1 MLCSCT
7 VSVAS
12 FSFLYFRSPAYYVL
26 KMSCTSE
33 EIAEKRRLAIERL
46 NARKKCVENQPN
58 SSTSSN
64 GDGGGVQRTTA
75 LGTAAN
81 KTPFSISTFYG
92 GNQSTFG
99 KVSSAL
105 HSKRGSTAT
114 APYAKP
120 GQKQTS
126 TPAKVAPIFVRTV
139 TCACSI
145 VSESRFVVE
154 TNGFNESMIE
164 VFKQIPSKMYES
176 ATRKWTFE
184 IKDYPMLLERISTLA
199 PHVTIVAI
207 PKFVMQEFAGGP
219 KAKPSRVCLNGI
231 EPSLVES
238 LLEFQKEG
246 VAFAIDKG
254 GRVLI
259 ADEMGLGKTYQAIA
273 VADFYQQDWPLLVC
287 TTAST
292 RDSWAHKIRQ
302 LLPHI
307 PVHHIAALNSG
318 QDYIAE
324 CRVLIASYSMMERC
338 GEKLLDRGFGTLIF
352 DESHTLKNFK
362 AKCTTVACALAKR
375 ARRVVLLSGTPAL
388 SRPAELFTQ
397 LQMLDGRFCSFK
409 EYSTRYCAGKQSN
422 FGWDASGQSN
432 LAELN
437 LLLGRKFMIRRTKD
451 EVLSELAEKNRET
464 VVLDPSYLWT
474 NEEVEENINS
484 YASDYT
490 TSKGRQREEALIKY
504 YSVTAEAKAP
514 AVCAYLKQ
522 VLKEKKKFI
531 VFAHHHV
538 MLDAI
543 GKCLAKQKVDFIR
556 IDGSTRSD
564 LRASLVEKFQ
574 TKASCHAAVLSLKA
588 CNTGITLT
596 AAQLVLFAELDWN
609 PSTLAQAE
617 SRAHRIGQA
626 DNVTVR
632 YLLAKKTADDI
643 IWTMLQRKQETLSRV
658 GLCNEDFSDASSV
671 QAPSDAGNIEPFL
684 NKSHSPVGGRNSL
697 GKGTLDAFVVR
708 SNPATP
714 NTSNENECLTSF
726 LNPDDDDDDLA
737 DLEL

>member
-1 MLCSCT
+1 
-7 VSVAS
+7 
-12 FSFLYFRSPAYYVL
+12 
-26 KMSCTSE
+26 MSCTSE
-33 EIAEKRRLAIERL
+33 EIAEKRRMAIERL
-46 NARKKCVENQPN
+46 NARKKCLESQTN
-58 SSTSSN
+58 SS
-64 GDGGGVQRTTA
+64 GGGKATTERSNVLPA
-75 LGTAAN
+75 QAAAAATGANN
-81 KTPFSISTFYG
+81 KTPLTISTFYG
-92 GNQSTFG
+92 GNQSSFG
-99 KVSSAL
+99 KSSSSFQA
-105 HSKRGSTAT
+105 KRGPPAV
-114 APYAKP
+114 PYAKP
-120 GQKQTS
+120 APKNA
-126 TPAKVAPIFVRTV
+126 TPSKVAPVFVRTV

-145 VSESRFVVE
+145 VSDTRFVVE
-154 TNGFNESMIE
+154 TNGFNEQMIDI
-164 VFKQIPSKMYES
+164 FKQIPSKSYEPN
-176 ATRKWTFE
+176 TKKWTFE
-184 IKDYPMLLERISTLA
+184 MKDYSLLQERIATLN
-199 PHVTIVAI
+199 PHVVLGGI
-207 PKFVMQEFAGGP
+207 PKFVMQEFASGP
-219 KAKPSRVCLNGI
+219 KPKPSRICLNAI

-238 LLEFQKEG
+238 LLAFQKEG

-254 GRVLI
+254 GRALI

-307 PVHHIAALNSG
+307 PVHSIAALNSG
-318 QDYIAE
+318 QDYIGE

-338 GEKLLDRGFGTLIF
+338 GEKLLDRGFGMLIF

-362 AKCTTVACALAKR
+362 AKCTTVAMALAKR

-388 SRPAELFTQ
+388 SRPVELFTQ
-397 LQMLDGRFCSFK
+397 LQMLDGKFCSFK

-422 FGWDASGQSN
+422 FGWDATGQSN

-437 LLLGRKFMIRRTKD
+437 LLLARKFMIRRTKD
-451 EVLSELAEKNRET
+451 EVMSELTEKNRET

-474 NEEVEENINS
+474 NEELEGNMSS
-484 YASDYT
+484 YAADYS

-514 AVCAYLKQ
+514 AVCAYLKE
-522 VLKEKKKFI
+522 VVKENKKFI

-543 GKCLAKQKVDFIR
+543 EKSLSKQNVDFIR

-564 LRASLVEKFQ
+564 LRGALVERFQ
-574 TKASCHAAVLSLKA
+574 SKATCRAAVLSLKA
-588 CNTGITLT
+588 CNAGITLT
-596 AAQLVLFAELDWN
+596 AAHLVLFAELDWN

-671 QAPSDAGNIEPFL
+671 QAPCNAGNIEPFL
-684 NKSHSPVGGRNSL
+684 NKSLSPGGGPR
-697 GKGTLDAFVVR
+697 KGTLDGFVQR
-708 SNPATP
+708 SSPAVPAKQQPTSST
-714 NTSNENECLTSF
+714 NTKENACFDSF
-726 LNPDDDDDDLA
+726 LSPDDDDDDLA
-737 DLEL
+737 GLEL

>member
-1 MLCSCT
+1 
-7 VSVAS
+7 
-12 FSFLYFRSPAYYVL
+12 
-26 KMSCTSE
+26 MSCTSE

-46 NARKKCVENQPN
+46 NARKKCIENQ
-58 SSTSSN
+58 SN
-64 GDGGGVQRTTA
+64 HSQVSRHGGIVQAVPT
-75 LGTAAN
+75 GIN
-81 KTPFSISTFYG
+81 KTPLNISTFYG
-92 GNQSTFG
+92 GNQSSFG
-99 KVSSAL
+99 KSNSSL
-105 HSKRGSTAT
+105 HMKRTPT
-114 APYAKP
+114 THPYTKP
-120 GQKQTS
+120 IQKN
-126 TPAKVAPIFVRTV
+126 TPTKVAPIFVRTV

-154 TNGFNESMIE
+154 SNGFNEQMIE
-164 VFKQIPSKMYES
+164 VFKQIPSKSYES
-176 ATRKWTFE
+176 STRKWTFE
-184 IKDYPMLLERISTLA
+184 IKDYSMLQERITGLN
-199 PHVTIVAI
+199 PHVVLVPI
-207 PKFVMQEFAGGP
+207 PKFVLQEFASGP
-219 KAKPSRVCLNGI
+219 KLKPKRICLNAI

-246 VAFAIDKG
+246 VAFAIEKG

-287 TTAST
+287 TTATT

-307 PVHHIAALNSG
+307 PVHCIAALNSG
-318 QDYIAE
+318 QDYINE
-324 CRVLIASYSMMERC
+324 CRVLISSYSMMERC
-338 GEKLLDRGFGTLIF
+338 GEKLLDRGFGMLIF

-362 AKCTTVACALAKR
+362 AKCTTVALALAKK

-388 SRPAELFTQ
+388 SRPVELFTQ

-422 FGWDASGQSN
+422 FGWDATGQSN

-437 LLLGRKFMIRRTKD
+437 LLLGRKFMIRRIKD
-451 EVLSELAEKNRET
+451 EVMSELTEKNRET

-474 NEEVEENINS
+474 SEEVEENMNS

-490 TSKGRQREEALIKY
+490 TSKGRQRDEALIKY
-504 YSVTAEAKAP
+504 YSVTAEAKSP

-543 GKCLAKQKVDFIR
+543 GKCLKKQKVDFIR
-556 IDGSTRSD
+556 IDGTTRSD

-574 TKASCHAAVLSLKA
+574 TKPSCHAAVLSLKA
-588 CNTGITLT
+588 CNAGITLT

-671 QAPSDAGNIEPFL
+671 QAPSNAGNIEPFL
-684 NKSHSPVGGRNSL
+684 NKSLSPTAGGTPR
-697 GKGTLDAFVVR
+697 KGTLDGFIQR
-708 SNPATP
+708 SSPAP
-714 NTSNENECLTSF
+714 PKPQQAGNEKADSSYAKTTENVCLTSF

-737 DLEL
+737 GLEL

>member
-1 MLCSCT
+1 
-7 VSVAS
+7 
-12 FSFLYFRSPAYYVL
+12 
-26 KMSCTSE
+26 MSCTSE

-46 NARKKCVENQPN
+46 NARKKCIESQTNN
-58 SSTSSN
+58 SKVG
-64 GDGGGVQRTTA
+64 GDGSSVQTVPPT
-75 LGTAAN
+75 GIN
-81 KTPFSISTFYG
+81 KTPLTISTFYG
-92 GNQSTFG
+92 GNQSSFG
-99 KVSSAL
+99 KSNSSF
-105 HSKRGSTAT
+105 HTKRAI
-114 APYAKP
+114 AAQPYTKP
-120 GQKQTS
+120 NQKN
-126 TPAKVAPIFVRTV
+126 TPAKVAPIFVRTI

-145 VSESRFVVE
+145 VSDSRFVTE
-154 TNGFNESMIE
+154 SNGYNEQMIE
-164 VFKQIPSKMYES
+164 VFKQIPSKNYES
-176 ATRKWTFE
+176 STRKWTFE
-184 IKDYPMLLERISTLA
+184 IKDYPMLLERIAALN
-199 PHVTIVAI
+199 PHVVLGPI
-207 PKFVMQEFAGGP
+207 PKFVLQEFISGP
-219 KAKPSRVCLNGI
+219 KAKPKRICLNAI

-246 VAFAIDKG
+246 VAFAIEKG

-287 TTAST
+287 TTATT
-292 RDSWAHKIRQ
+292 RDTWAHKIRQ
-302 LLPHI
+302 LLPYI
-307 PVHHIAALNSG
+307 PVHSIASLNSG
-318 QDYIAE
+318 QDYINE
-324 CRVLIASYSMMERC
+324 CRVLISSYSMMERC
-338 GEKLLDRGFGTLIF
+338 GEKLLDRGFGMLIF

-362 AKCTTVACALAKR
+362 AKCTTVALALAKK

-388 SRPAELFTQ
+388 SRPVELFTQ

-409 EYSTRYCAGKQSN
+409 EYSTRFCAGKQGN

-451 EVLSELAEKNRET
+451 EVMSELTEKNRET
-464 VVLDPSYLWT
+464 VVLDPSYMWT
-474 NEEVEENINS
+474 NEEVEDNMNS

-490 TSKGRQREEALIKY
+490 SSKGRQREEALIKY
-504 YSVTAEAKAP
+504 YSVSAEAKAP

-543 GKCLAKQKVDFIR
+543 EKFLTKQKVDFIR

-564 LRASLVEKFQ
+564 LRTSLVEKFQ
-574 TKASCHAAVLSLKA
+574 TKVSCHAAVLSLKA
-588 CNTGITLT
+588 CNAGITLT

-617 SRAHRIGQA
+617 SRAHRIGQV

-684 NKSHSPVGGRNSL
+684 NKSFSPTAAGNSR
-697 GKGTLDAFVVR
+697 KGTLDGFVQRSSPAPVQKPQPAFDEKVE
-708 SNPATP
+708 T
-714 NTSNENECLTSF
+714 NENACVTSF

-737 DLEL
+737 GLEL

>member
-1 MLCSCT
+1 
-7 VSVAS
+7 
-12 FSFLYFRSPAYYVL
+12 
-26 KMSCTSE
+26 MSCTSE

-46 NARKKCVENQPN
+46 NARKKCIGSQQTNN
-58 SSTSSN
+58 SVSVDGSS
-64 GDGGGVQRTTA
+64 VQAVPATGINRTPLT
-75 LGTAAN
+75 
-81 KTPFSISTFYG
+81 ISTFYD
-92 GNQSTFG
+92 GNQSSFG
-99 KVSSAL
+99 KSSPSFHA
-105 HSKRGSTAT
+105 KRGPTAY
-114 APYAKP
+114 PYTKP
-120 GQKQTS
+120 NQKNG
-126 TPAKVAPIFVRTV
+126 PAKVAPIFVRTV

-145 VSESRFVVE
+145 LSESRFVAE
-154 TNGFNESMIE
+154 SNGYNEQMIE
-164 VFKQIPSKMYES
+164 VFKQIPSKSYES
-176 ATRKWTFE
+176 STRKWTFE
-184 IKDYPMLLERISTLA
+184 FKDYSMLQERITALH
-199 PHVTIVAI
+199 PHVALGPI
-207 PKFVMQEFAGGP
+207 PKFVLQEFVSGP
-219 KAKPSRVCLNGI
+219 KSKPKRVCLNAI

-259 ADEMGLGKTYQAIA
+259 ADDMGLGKTYQAIA

-287 TTAST
+287 TTATT

-307 PVHHIAALNSG
+307 PVHSIAALNSG
-318 QDYIAE
+318 QDYINE
-324 CRVLIASYSMMERC
+324 CRVLISSYSMMERC
-338 GEKLLDRGFGTLIF
+338 GEKLLDRGFGMLIF

-362 AKCTTVACALAKR
+362 AKCTTVALALAKK

-388 SRPAELFTQ
+388 SRPVELFTQ

-437 LLLGRKFMIRRTKD
+437 LLLGRKFMIRRTKE
-451 EVLSELAEKNRET
+451 EVMSELTEKNRET

-474 NEEVEENINS
+474 NEEVEGNMNS

-490 TSKGRQREEALIKY
+490 ASKGRQREEALIKY

-543 GKCLAKQKVDFIR
+543 AQCLAKQKVEFIR

-564 LRASLVEKFQ
+564 IRATLVEKFQ
-574 TKASCHAAVLSLKA
+574 TKQSCHAAVLSLKA
-588 CNTGITLT
+588 CNAGITLT

-617 SRAHRIGQA
+617 SRAHRIGQS

-671 QAPSDAGNIEPFL
+671 QAPSDAGNIEPYL
-684 NKSHSPVGGRNSL
+684 NKSLSPTAGNSR
-697 GKGTLDAFVVR
+697 KGTLDGYIQR
-708 SNPATP
+708 SSPAP
-714 NTSNENECLTSF
+714 SKPPQIGDVKNADSCAIPNENTCLTSF

-737 DLEL
+737 GLEL

>member
-1 MLCSCT
+1 
-7 VSVAS
+7 
-12 FSFLYFRSPAYYVL
+12 
-26 KMSCTSE
+26 MSCTSE
-33 EIAEKRRLAIERL
+33 EIAEKRRIAIERL
-46 NARKKCVENQPN
+46 NARKKSLESQNNN
-58 SSTSSN
+58 SSSNKVAAKSINGPPQQASS
-64 GDGGGVQRTTA
+64 DRQ
-75 LGTAAN
+75 N
-81 KTPFSISTFYG
+81 KTPLTISTFYG
-92 GNQSTFG
+92 SNQSSFG
-99 KVSSAL
+99 KSSSSFQAKRSGPSAL
-105 HSKRGSTAT
+105 
-114 APYAKP
+114 PYAKP
-120 GQKQTS
+120 APKSS
-126 TPAKVAPIFVRTV
+126 TPSSKVAPVFVRTV
-139 TCACSI
+139 TCTCSI
-145 VSESRFVVE
+145 LSDTRFIVD
-154 TNGFNESMIE
+154 TNGFNEQMIDI
-164 VFKQIPSKMYES
+164 FKQIPSKSYEPT
-176 ATRKWTFE
+176 TRKWTFE
-184 IKDYPMLLERISTLA
+184 LKDYSILQERIATLN
-199 PHVTIVAI
+199 PHVVLGGI
-207 PKFVMQEFAGGP
+207 PKFVLQEFANGAKP
-219 KAKPSRVCLNGI
+219 KPSRICLNAI

-307 PVHHIAALNSG
+307 PVHGIAALNSG
-318 QDYIAE
+318 QDYIGE
-324 CRVLIASYSMMERC
+324 SRVLIASYSMMERC
-338 GEKLLDRGFGTLIF
+338 GEKLLDRGFGMLIF

-362 AKCTTVACALAKR
+362 AKCTTVALALAKR

-388 SRPAELFTQ
+388 SRPVELFTQ

-451 EVLSELAEKNRET
+451 EVMSELTEKNRET
-464 VVLDPSYLWT
+464 IVLDPSYLWT
-474 NEEVEENINS
+474 NEDVEDNMSS
-484 YASDYT
+484 YAADYS
-490 TSKGRQREEALIKY
+490 TSKGRQREEALLKY
-504 YSVTAEAKAP
+504 YSITAEAKAP
-514 AVCAYLKQ
+514 AVCAYLKE
-522 VLKEKKKFI
+522 VVKENKKFI
-531 VFAHHHV
+531 VFAHHRS

-543 GKCLAKQKVDFIR
+543 EKSLSKQKVDFIR
-556 IDGSTRSD
+556 IDGTTRSD
-564 LRASLVEKFQ
+564 LRGALVERFQ
-574 TKASCHAAVLSLKA
+574 TKANCRAAVLSLKA
-588 CNTGITLT
+588 CNAGITLT

-617 SRAHRIGQA
+617 SRAHRIGQE

-658 GLCNEDFSDASSV
+658 GLCNEDFSDASNV
-671 QAPSDAGNIEPFL
+671 QAPCNAGNIEPFL
-684 NKSHSPVGGRNSL
+684 NKSLSPGGPK
-697 GKGTLDAFVVR
+697 KGTLDGFVHR
-708 SNPATP
+708 SSPALPSKPQPTA
-714 NTSNENECLTSF
+714 TGSTTLKEHDCLDSF

-737 DLEL
+737 GLEL